1 MAFSH
6 QNNLKEVC
14 PPVERKRALKF
25 ENNAATLIHLFIKHI
40 YEHVEPIL
48 PLPAASLS
56 NFKWK
61 SLFLMIRCF
70 GHFVRHFLQ
79 LNIPSPLSLP
89 SSLFAR

>member
-1 MAFSH
+1 M
-6 QNNLKEVC
+6 
-14 PPVERKRALKF
+14 ERKRTLKF
-25 ENNAATLIHLFIKHI
+25 DNDAATLIHMFLKHI

-48 PLPAASLS
+48 PLPASLS

-79 LNIPSPLSLP
+79 LNIPSLLSLP